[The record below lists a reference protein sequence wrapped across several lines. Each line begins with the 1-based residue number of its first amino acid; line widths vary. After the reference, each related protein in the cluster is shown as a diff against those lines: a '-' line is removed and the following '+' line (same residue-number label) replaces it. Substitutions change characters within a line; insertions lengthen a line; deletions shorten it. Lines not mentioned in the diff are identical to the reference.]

1 MKILS
6 IEIGVDVTHVLEMDY
21 RVKNPKV
28 YRSFSFQT
36 PVGVIGEAGVRK
48 SEEFRTALHKLL
60 DANKIKTRKTLFVVN
75 SGKIASREVLIPM
88 IKENRIKDFL
98 NTNSADFFPVDL
110 SRYQLVYRNEGVVQQ
125 DTVKKRKLYVF
136 AVPGDL
142 VQSYEELADFCSL
155 ELTALDYV
163 GNSIFQMMHKAV
175 GNNICCSVKLDNNA
189 TMITIINQGMV
200 VLQRTVF
207 YGFEEVEK
215 VVVDSG
221 LFPKEQYPAA
231 MDILQQTDC
240 LDANQAAPEDA
251 VNAMRAEAVEALRPM
266 IGNIRRV
273 LDYYQSRN
281 NGAEVKEC
289 FLIGNGAYIK
299 GLDRLMSM
307 ELNLP
312 VHLQEKDVL
321 NGFRTSGGR
330 LDAMYEACY
339 GAAIQPLDFVFGSA
353 QTAKIIE
360 EKKKREL
367 LAAKLIGLLCVACA
381 VILLALSGVQ
391 RIALSHELNT
401 LNKQK
406 DELKYIQDIY
416 NAYVDTK
423 SQYDDVTKM
432 NGKTETVSDALA
444 DAIEEME
451 EKFPSGVKVTSL
463 TSNGEGIS
471 MDIEVST
478 KEEAAKIL
486 QNLATFD
493 AFRSVTTNGITESTD
508 ENGKIT
514 VTFSVMCIYVNGT
527 ADDSI
532 DTETT
537 PEEDVETY
545 MNGDQYIYP
554 DMEGST
560 ESGEADNE

>member
-251 VNAMRAEAVEALRPM
+251 MNAMRAEAVEALRPM

-299 GLDRLMSM
+299 GLDRLMSQ

-401 LNKQK
+401 LSKQK
-406 DELKYIQDIY
+406 DELEYIQDIY

-432 NGKTETVSDALA
+432 NGKTETVSDALT

-514 VTFSVMCIYVNGT
+514 VTFSVMCTYVNGT

>member
-60 DANKIKTRKTLFVVN
+60 DANKIKTWKTLFVVN

-125 DTVKKRKLYVF
+125 DKVKKRKLYVF

-251 VNAMRAEAVEALRPM
+251 MNAMRAEAVEALRPM

-299 GLDRLMSM
+299 GLDRLMSL

-367 LAAKLIGLLCVACA
+367 FAAKLIGLLCVACA

-391 RIALSHELNT
+391 RIALSHELNN

-406 DELKYIQDIY
+406 DELEYIQDIY

-514 VTFSVMCIYVNGT
+514 VTFSVMCTYVNGT

>member
-125 DTVKKRKLYVF
+125 DKVKKRKLYVF

-175 GNNICCSVKLDNNA
+175 GNNICCSVKLDDNA

-251 VNAMRAEAVEALRPM
+251 MNAMRAEAVEALRPM

-299 GLDRLMSM
+299 GLDRLMSQ

-401 LNKQK
+401 LSKQK
-406 DELKYIQDIY
+406 DELEYIQDIY

-514 VTFSVMCIYVNGT
+514 VTFSVMCTYVNGT

>member
-251 VNAMRAEAVEALRPM
+251 INAMRAEAVEALRPM

-299 GLDRLMSM
+299 GLDRLMSL

-367 LAAKLIGLLCVACA
+367 FAAKLIGLLCVACA

-391 RIALSHELNT
+391 RIALSHELNN

-406 DELKYIQDIY
+406 DELEYIQDIY

-493 AFRSVTTNGITESTD
+493 AFRSVKTNGITESTD

-514 VTFSVMCIYVNGT
+514 VTFSVMCTYVNGT

>member
-125 DTVKKRKLYVF
+125 DKVKKRKLYVF

-251 VNAMRAEAVEALRPM
+251 MNAMRAEAVEALRPM

-299 GLDRLMSM
+299 GLDRLMSL

-330 LDAMYEACY
+330 WDAMYEACY

-367 LAAKLIGLLCVACA
+367 FAAKLIGLLCVACA

-391 RIALSHELNT
+391 RIALSHELNN

-406 DELKYIQDIY
+406 DELEYIQDIY

-514 VTFSVMCIYVNGT
+514 VTFSVMCTYVNGT

>member
-200 VLQRTVF
+200 VLQRTV
-207 YGFEEVEK
+207 
-215 VVVDSG
+215 SG
-221 LFPKEQYPAA
+221 SNGYITADRLSVCKPGGTGRCRECHAGRSGRSTASDDWQYPA
-231 MDILQQTDC
+231 
-240 LDANQAAPEDA
+240 
-251 VNAMRAEAVEALRPM
+251 
-266 IGNIRRV
+266 GIR
-273 LDYYQSRN
+273 
-281 NGAEVKEC
+281 
-289 FLIGNGAYIK
+289 
-299 GLDRLMSM
+299 
-307 ELNLP
+307 
-312 VHLQEKDVL
+312 
-321 NGFRTSGGR
+321 
-330 LDAMYEACY
+330 
-339 GAAIQPLDFVFGSA
+339 
-353 QTAKIIE
+353 
-360 EKKKREL
+360 L
-367 LAAKLIGLLCVACA
+367 L
-381 VILLALSGVQ
+381 SVQ
-391 RIALSHELNT
+391 
-401 LNKQK
+401 K
-406 DELKYIQDIY
+406 
-416 NAYVDTK
+416 
-423 SQYDDVTKM
+423 
-432 NGKTETVSDALA
+432 
-444 DAIEEME
+444 
-451 EKFPSGVKVTSL
+451 
-463 TSNGEGIS
+463 
-471 MDIEVST
+471 
-478 KEEAAKIL
+478 
-486 QNLATFD
+486 
-493 AFRSVTTNGITESTD
+493 
-508 ENGKIT
+508 
-514 VTFSVMCIYVNGT
+514 
-527 ADDSI
+527 
-532 DTETT
+532 
-537 PEEDVETY
+537 
-545 MNGDQYIYP
+545 
-554 DMEGST
+554 
-560 ESGEADNE
+560 

>member
-125 DTVKKRKLYVF
+125 DKVKKRKLYVF
-136 AVPGDL
+136 AVPVDL
-142 VQSYEELADFCSL
+142 VQTYEELADFCSL

-175 GNNICCSVKLDNNA
+175 GNNICCSVKLDDNA

-251 VNAMRAEAVEALRPM
+251 MNAMRAEAVEALRPM

-299 GLDRLMSM
+299 GLDRLMSQ

-401 LNKQK
+401 LSKQK
-406 DELKYIQDIY
+406 DELEYIQDIY

-514 VTFSVMCIYVNGT
+514 VTFSVMCTYVNGT

>member
-136 AVPGDL
+136 AVTGDL

-251 VNAMRAEAVEALRPM
+251 INAMRAEAVEALRPM

-299 GLDRLMSM
+299 GLDRLMSL

-391 RIALSHELNT
+391 RIALSHELNN

-406 DELKYIQDIY
+406 DELEYIQDIY

-514 VTFSVMCIYVNGT
+514 VTFSVMCTYVNGT

>member
-299 GLDRLMSM
+299 GLDRLMSL

-367 LAAKLIGLLCVACA
+367 FAAKLIGLLCVACA

-406 DELKYIQDIY
+406 DELEYIQDIY

-514 VTFSVMCIYVNGT
+514 VTFSVMCTYVNGT

>member
-360 EKKKREL
+360 EKK
-367 LAAKLIGLLCVACA
+367 
-381 VILLALSGVQ
+381 
-391 RIALSHELNT
+391 
-401 LNKQK
+401 
-406 DELKYIQDIY
+406 
-416 NAYVDTK
+416 NA
-423 SQYDDVTKM
+423 
-432 NGKTETVSDALA
+432 NC
-444 DAIEEME
+444 
-451 EKFPSGVKVTSL
+451 
-463 TSNGEGIS
+463 
-471 MDIEVST
+471 
-478 KEEAAKIL
+478 L
-486 QNLATFD
+486 QQ
-493 AFRSVTTNGITESTD
+493 S
-508 ENGKIT
+508 
-514 VTFSVMCIYVNGT
+514 
-527 ADDSI
+527 
-532 DTETT
+532 
-537 PEEDVETY
+537 
-545 MNGDQYIYP
+545 
-554 DMEGST
+554 
-560 ESGEADNE
+560 